1 MWKYS
6 FYLLTSVFIV
16 LLLGSC
22 TGTGEVKASLDQEF
36 SLSIGQSALIAE
48 ENLQIGFEEVA
59 EDSRC
64 AKNVT
69 CIWAGRVSS
78 VVEITDNGS
87 SNMIMLTQPGLTDQY
102 AKETYKEYQLTFNV
116 EPYPEAG
123 KEIAAD
129 EYRLLLIVS
138 K

>member
-6 FYLLTSVFIV
+6 FYLLASVAIV

-22 TGTGEVKASLDQEF
+22 ADTGEVKANLGQEF
-36 SLSIGQSALIAE
+36 SLSIGQSALIAG
-48 ENLQIGFEEVA
+48 ENLQIRFEEVA

-64 AKNVT
+64 AKNVN
-69 CIWAGRVSS
+69 CIWAGRVSC

-87 SNMIMLTQPGLTDQY
+87 SYRIVLTQPGMTDQY
-102 AKETYKEYQLTFNV
+102 ATETYKEYQLTFNV
-116 EPYPEAG
+116 EPYPEEG

-138 K
+138 E